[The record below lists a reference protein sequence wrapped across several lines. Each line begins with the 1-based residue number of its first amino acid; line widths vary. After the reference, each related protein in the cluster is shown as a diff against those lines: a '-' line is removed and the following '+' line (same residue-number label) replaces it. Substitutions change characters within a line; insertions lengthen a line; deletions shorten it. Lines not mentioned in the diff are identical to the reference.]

1 MLTHEEMH
9 KEVMD
14 GQKALAKQMEGIK
27 MLQKQVLE
35 GQKELEKKVKF
46 CQDMVGDAHI
56 QKLISDDEIE
66 RKRKADIEE
75 RDRQHEE
82 IKNLIESLKPLYVD

>member
-1 MLTHEEMH
+1 MSTHEEMH

-14 GQKALAKQMEGIK
+14 GQKALANQMEDMK
-27 MLQKQVLE
+27 MLLKQVLE

-56 QKLISDDEIE
+56 QKMISDEDIE
-66 RKRKADIEE
+66 RKKKADIEE

-82 IKNLIESLKPLYVD
+82 IKQLIESLKPGE

>member
-1 MLTHEEMH
+1 MSTHEEMH

-14 GQKALAKQMEGIK
+14 GQKALANQMEDMK
-27 MLQKQVLE
+27 MLLKQVLE

-56 QKLISDDEIE
+56 QKMISDEDIE
-66 RKRKADIEE
+66 RKKKADIKE

-82 IKNLIESLKPLYVD
+82 IKQLIESLKPGE